1 MLLLR
6 SYALLPTP
14 RGVPASGSSA
24 RVAAAISVAPLTLS
38 YLPLLR
44 TASQTLSMQM
54 DSAAAIAA
62 DTVRPNPAQPQA
74 QPQAQTQAQSQTQT
88 QAAPLATPLLHRRT
102 HTR

>member
-1 MLLLR
+1 MLVLLR

-24 RVAAAISVAPLTLS
+24 RVAAAISVAPLTRS

-44 TASQTLSMQM
+44 TAPQTLSMQM

-74 QPQAQTQAQSQTQT
+74 QLKPS
-88 QAAPLATPLLHRRT
+88 PKPSPKPRPKEHP
-102 HTR
+102 

>member
-1 MLLLR
+1 MLLLSR
-6 SYALLPTP
+6 SYALLPRP

-24 RVAAAISVAPLTLS
+24 RVTAAISVAPLTRS

-44 TASQTLSMQM
+44 TAPQTLSMQM

-74 QPQAQTQAQSQTQT
+74 QLQAQSQAQSQAQTQG
-88 QAAPLATPLLHRRT
+88 APLATPLHKRART
-102 HTR
+102 R